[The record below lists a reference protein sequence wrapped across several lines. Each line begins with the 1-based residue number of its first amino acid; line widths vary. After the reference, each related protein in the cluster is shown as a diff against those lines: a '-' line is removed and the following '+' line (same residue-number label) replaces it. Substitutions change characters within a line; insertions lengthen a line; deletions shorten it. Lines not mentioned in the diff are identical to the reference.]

1 MVEIDICYLTIAVAE
16 KILNLCVVES
26 ATESKAKRR
35 EHYYSVLYNYEFI
48 EDLSE
53 EPEESG

>member
-1 MVEIDICYLTIAVAE
+1 MCYSLAVAE

-26 ATESKAKRR
+26 TTDLESKAKRR

-48 EDLSE
+48 EDLNEDS
-53 EPEESG
+53 EESG